1 MAKFVGVIKPGNACE
16 EMILW
21 GYAHGKERDSL
32 LHPEQVEV
40 PVVVTIRTRVG
51 GGVEFTLDPDGDVF
65 DPNGVD
71 VAPRADSATLQRRI
85 EDALTMLRSAPDNP
99 YLRAK
104 FTTLLVNILEGRG

>member
-1 MAKFVGVIKPGNACE
+1 MARFVGTIKPGSACE

-51 GGVEFTLDPDGDVF
+51 GGVEFTLDPDGGVF

-71 VAPRADSATLQRRI
+71 VAPRADSATLQQRI
-85 EDALTMLRSAPDNP
+85 EDALFSLRSEAHNP
-99 YLRAK
+99 HHNDW
-104 FTTLLVNILEGRG
+104 FTIQLANILEGRR

>member
-1 MAKFVGVIKPGNACE
+1 MARFVGTIKPGSACE

-51 GGVEFTLDPDGDVF
+51 GGVEFTLDPDGGVF

-71 VAPRADSATLQRRI
+71 VIPRADSATLQGRI
-85 EDALTMLRSAPDNP
+85 EDALATLRSAPDNP
-99 YLRAK
+99 FLKSK
-104 FTTLLVNILEGRG
+104 FTTLLVNILEGRR